1 MEQAI
6 EKLCEKFG
14 VTANYLVDELRRY
27 YTTMDKIGLAFW
39 ITALVLAVVILVMG
53 SKKRWFDLNSWLG
66 MILTLVTGVIL
77 VLGIVITLYMVIDL
91 VGWYVSPI
99 SKTIEL
105 LTR

>member
-14 VTANYLVDELRRY
+14 VTANYLVDELCRY
-27 YTTMDKIGLAFW
+27 NTTMNKIGLAFW
-39 ITALVLAVVILVMG
+39 IIALVLAVVILIIG
-53 SKKRWFDLNSWLG
+53 SKKRWFNLDTWRGL
-66 MILTLVTGVIL
+66 ILILVIGVIL
-77 VLGIVITLYMVIDL
+77 FLGIILIPYMVVDL